1 MPNEALIQHH
11 LRDHSLEN
19 ENLAGVVA
27 SATSNGDDTYLGEF
41 VEDLGRAPWFRA
53 IVERW
58 PMLGSE
64 IWSSPEIME
73 AQPNL
78 DQARTI
84 LLRDGA
90 SRVNSTSGET
100 MLHPVGSAVLD
111 WLEGRRWTTAA
122 AVERTLPIAI
132 DALRVLG
139 PEALPATE
147 EDWGRM
153 VRALDAAS
161 NVLDQLGS
169 RPAQMLGAEGLRNLM
184 AVAEARMD
192 PASPGGIDG
201 DLAVEIA
208 RFAFGPAGDDLVDD
222 LKTDGDRV
230 VYAEAVER
238 MPIPAQ
244 DARLQAPRA

>member
-19 ENLAGVVA
+19 ENLAGIVA

-78 DQARTI
+78 EQARTI

-90 SRVNSTSGET
+90 SRANSNSGKVV
-100 MLHPVGSAVLD
+100 LHPVGSAVLD
-111 WLEGRRWTTAA
+111 WMEGRRWTTAA
-122 AVERTLPIAI
+122 LHLSLIHI
-132 DALRVLG
+132 
-139 PEALPATE
+139 
-147 EDWGRM
+147 
-153 VRALDAAS
+153 
-161 NVLDQLGS
+161 
-169 RPAQMLGAEGLRNLM
+169 
-184 AVAEARMD
+184 
-192 PASPGGIDG
+192 
-201 DLAVEIA
+201 
-208 RFAFGPAGDDLVDD
+208 
-222 LKTDGDRV
+222 
-230 VYAEAVER
+230 
-238 MPIPAQ
+238 
-244 DARLQAPRA
+244 